1 MTVFDKLNFS
11 TIVRI
16 AVAKRLAFKGVR
28 WSLRALEEASPS
40 VASIAAESLFRR
52 PTRHR
57 RPQWERSVLDT
68 ATPLRVAHAGS
79 TLPAWSWGDGPLVL
93 LVHGWEG
100 RGTQLSA
107 HVAPLVRAGFRVVCF
122 DAPGHGDA
130 EGDRSSVI
138 EIAQALRSVIDH
150 FGAPHAIVAHSVGCV
165 ATAFAL
171 KRASLATRP
180 RLVFYCP
187 PISPRRFTEHF
198 AKAMGLSEATRA
210 AMAARIEE
218 RYGIALAELELL
230 AVAEQREE
238 PLLVIHDS
246 DDKDVP
252 VVAGRAVVSRWK
264 GSQLVITEGL
274 GHRRVLRDES
284 AVRTAV
290 DFVSEGAIERAPHA
304 TEEQALFCELFD
316 RDERSAA

>member
-1 MTVFDKLNFS
+1 MTVFGKLNFS
-11 TIVRI
+11 TTVRI

-28 WSLRALEEASPS
+28 WSLRALEGASPS

-52 PTRHR
+52 PVRHR
-57 RPQWERSVLDT
+57 RPEWERSVLDT

-79 TLPAWSWGDGPLVL
+79 TLPAWSWGEGPLVL

-100 RGTQLSA
+100 RGSQLSA

-138 EIAQALRSVIDH
+138 EIAQALRSVIEH
-150 FGAPHAIVAHSVGCV
+150 FGAPHAIIAHSVGCV
-165 ATAFAL
+165 ATAFVL
-171 KRASLATRP
+171 KRSALTTRP
-180 RLVFYCP
+180 RVVFYCP
-187 PISPRRFTEHF
+187 PISPGRFTEHF
-198 AKAMGLSEATRA
+198 AKAMGLSEATRS
-210 AMAARIEE
+210 AMAARIEA
-218 RYGIALAELELL
+218 RYGIPLSELELL
-230 AVAEQREE
+230 DAAEHRDE

-264 GSQLVITEGL
+264 GAQMLVTDGL
-274 GHRRVLRDES
+274 GHRRVLRDEDAIGA
-284 AVRTAV
+284 AVF
-290 DFVSEGAIERAPHA
+290 FVSEGASDRRVHKS
-304 TEEQALFCELFD
+304 EEQALYCELFE